1 MNRKLLV
8 TLLRKNIEE
17 LNTITD
23 GFMEMDEYPAVII
36 NLAKR
41 KTEDIQIII
50 DQLASAGKA
59 VEPVV
64 DAPVA
69 VIFTP
74 TTESEECATEV
85 IGETKENV
93 KLPDTE
99 EIEVG
104 SIPEAALVE
113 EPAIENEPEKV
124 PFSFEGEAETA
135 TLTQPAMHE
144 EAVEPVVEVAAEP
157 LLPLEATTVEPKVLT
172 IADKLSQQVVSLND
186 TLAKNED
193 NLSSTIANKKIS
205 DIKQAISI
213 GDRFRF
219 QRELFKSN
227 GEDMNKTLSYLNQLA
242 TFDEAM
248 LFLQSKYGWAEDNEA
263 SMDFIQILKRK
274 FL

>member
-41 KTEDIQIII
+41 KTEDIQTII
-50 DQLASAGKA
+50 DQLAFAEKA
-59 VEPVV
+59 IEPVT
-64 DAPVA
+64 D
-69 VIFTP
+69 
-74 TTESEECATEV
+74 TTVTEV
-85 IGETKENV
+85 VIPLAEVEATVAETIGETKEDV
-93 KLPDTE
+93 QLPETE
-99 EIEVG
+99 EIEQ
-104 SIPEAALVE
+104 SLIPEEVSVE
-113 EPAIENEPEKV
+113 FAVETEPE
-124 PFSFEGEAETA
+124 AEIVTDLQYMA
-135 TLTQPAMHE
+135 PE
-144 EAVEPVVEVAAEP
+144 VVEPVAELKNEPFDILDVKVA
-157 LLPLEATTVEPKVLT
+157 EPKVLT
-172 IADKLSQQVVSLND
+172 IADKLSQQVVSIND

-193 NLSSTIANKKIS
+193 NLSATIANKKIS

-248 LFLQSKYGWAEDNEA
+248 SFLQSKYGWAEDNDA
-263 SMDFIQILKRK
+263 VADFIQILKRK